1 MNGLASLL
9 RYQMGGPIGYM
20 SGGPIG
26 YATGGD
32 IEVIYDALFG
42 RAPDKDGLE
51 FYTQELA
58 GVPLSVA
65 YDRIAGGA
73 QGADAVAI
81 QNNKDVLLDKI
92 VENIY
97 REQLGRPADEAGKD
111 FYVQQLASGKT
122 ATDLSNEIDRTLE
135 GYNFDAERIASNYRQ
150 EFGRNPDQE
159 GFQYYMS
166 QEDALVGKADDKAV
180 TDAIRGG
187 VKGVDVEA
195 LAAKPDTGYTQ
206 LQLEALGSDPY
217 AGRYATV
224 DPYYFD
230 GVPDDAVN
238 VSRNALDQSIQFT
251 NPVYEQPI
259 VSWFDQN
266 KGFQTTAG
274 EQGDFQ
280 QFQGLTGNNILQR
293 EDVENAINLSLKSG
307 ALDEKT
313 AANLRDR
320 IDPASDNKAT
330 SWDELYQIL
339 KEPKATVVLNAMGVQ
354 VGEDVSATEALK
366 ESNTRKQLANIA
378 AENTGGNPSAYYQF
392 TLAENIANI
401 TGENVD
407 DIYPFSSKNLG
418 LGSIDTK
425 KTTAD
430 VFNNVATELGIPADK
445 EIVRAPTIST
455 PATQRATPFT
465 FAPLRRGLGQ
475 LRPAMSMPGLTS
487 GQAAFGSPASTPGQ
501 PLNTLPA
508 PLPATPYA
516 LPEDFVLQ
524 TGAYNTRDSFPSAF
538 TPFTSSPSTVA
549 GNTAAGVDQPTFAE
563 LVENVQRIGAQV
575 ETLSPANQSF
585 YGSGPGGD
593 GFSDGFG
600 DSSAGKSATSNDP
613 SSGFTGS
620 VSGVGSPGDDEGTG
634 SPAGDFE
641 VGGLIKMAEGGEPP
655 TPPKMTELSVEDLG
669 STFDINDYIEKGI
682 LVGGVSKPIRDE
694 YGKIIGYK
702 SGDLQEVSPEMPLLP
717 LPIQRDVVFGRELRD
732 KEAAMRLTDAER
744 EQMMVEMAMRQGR
757 TGISPTTGGLAGIQ
771 IGDPEELMRRQP
783 QYYSTVEQFRPRYA
797 EGGLAN
803 AAQNLAERGRK
814 GDSMLVHMAPEEVAG
829 LRALARAQGND
840 MTINPRTGLPEA
852 FSLRKLFKAASFIL
866 PFVPIPGLFGMSSL
880 LTKSIL
886 SGVAAGASAKGG
898 FDLKQ
903 ALGGGLKAYALG
915 SLGEKMGG
923 ASTPDG
929 APTAPTTTSVPDA
942 AAAAEAAMVNPMA
955 HPDFGGSYTGP
966 GSTPLGPQ
974 SLNANLTAPLK
985 VGSSY
990 GFQAATDVASA
1001 PIFEAPIGTA
1011 GGRDIPLTGGALPP
1025 GVDTVPGRM
1034 ANVITPKGEG
1044 FGPEPITK
1052 GFDIAAT
1059 GLSGLSLEKAA
1070 EETRRADIEAAAV
1083 KQKEEERERLFE
1095 ELARR
1100 TLGRVAVK
1108 SGGQINLAKGGMS
1121 YMEGGGTTDV
1131 TGEPR
1136 MVQGTGD
1143 GMSDSVPAT
1152 IEGVQEARLANDE
1165 FVIPADVVAD
1175 IGNGSS
1181 NAGAKKL
1188 YNMMDRIRK
1197 ARHGTTKQPPEIRA
1211 ERLMPA

>member
-1 MNGLASLL
+1 
-9 RYQMGGPIGYM
+9 
-20 SGGPIG
+20 
-26 YATGGD
+26 
-32 IEVIYDALFG
+32 
-42 RAPDKDGLE
+42 
-51 FYTQELA
+51 
-58 GVPLSVA
+58 
-65 YDRIAGGA
+65 
-73 QGADAVAI
+73 
-81 QNNKDVLLDKI
+81 
-92 VENIY
+92 
-97 REQLGRPADEAGKD
+97 
-111 FYVQQLASGKT
+111 
-122 ATDLSNEIDRTLE
+122 
-135 GYNFDAERIASNYRQ
+135 
-150 EFGRNPDQE
+150 
-159 GFQYYMS
+159 
-166 QEDALVGKADDKAV
+166 
-180 TDAIRGG
+180 
-187 VKGVDVEA
+187 
-195 LAAKPDTGYTQ
+195 
-206 LQLEALGSDPY
+206 
-217 AGRYATV
+217 
-224 DPYYFD
+224 
-230 GVPDDAVN
+230 
-238 VSRNALDQSIQFT
+238 
-251 NPVYEQPI
+251 
-259 VSWFDQN
+259 
-266 KGFQTTAG
+266 
-274 EQGDFQ
+274 
-280 QFQGLTGNNILQR
+280 
-293 EDVENAINLSLKSG
+293 
-307 ALDEKT
+307 
-313 AANLRDR
+313 
-320 IDPASDNKAT
+320 
-330 SWDELYQIL
+330 
-339 KEPKATVVLNAMGVQ
+339 
-354 VGEDVSATEALK
+354 
-366 ESNTRKQLANIA
+366 
-378 AENTGGNPSAYYQF
+378 
-392 TLAENIANI
+392 
-401 TGENVD
+401 
-407 DIYPFSSKNLG
+407 
-418 LGSIDTK
+418 
-425 KTTAD
+425 
-430 VFNNVATELGIPADK
+430 
-445 EIVRAPTIST
+445 
-455 PATQRATPFT
+455 
-465 FAPLRRGLGQ
+465 
-475 LRPAMSMPGLTS
+475 
-487 GQAAFGSPASTPGQ
+487 
-501 PLNTLPA
+501 
-508 PLPATPYA
+508 
-516 LPEDFVLQ
+516 
-524 TGAYNTRDSFPSAF
+524 
-538 TPFTSSPSTVA
+538 
-549 GNTAAGVDQPTFAE
+549 
-563 LVENVQRIGAQV
+563 
-575 ETLSPANQSF
+575 
-585 YGSGPGGD
+585 
-593 GFSDGFG
+593 
-600 DSSAGKSATSNDP
+600 
-613 SSGFTGS
+613 
-620 VSGVGSPGDDEGTG
+620 
-634 SPAGDFE
+634 
-641 VGGLIKMAEGGEPP
+641 
-655 TPPKMTELSVEDLG
+655 LG

-702 SGDLQEVSPEMPLLP
+702 SGDLQEVSSEMPLLP

-732 KEAAMRLTDAER
+732 KEAAMQLTDAER

-771 IGDPEELMRRQP
+771 IGDPMVRRRP

-803 AAQNLAERGRK
+803 AAQNLAARGRY
-814 GDSMLVHMAPEEVAG
+814 GDSTLVHMAPEELSG

-898 FDLKQ
+898 FDIKQ

-923 ASTPDG
+923 GPTPDG
-929 APTAPTTTSVPDA
+929 GPTAPTTTSVPDA

-985 VGSSY
+985 VGSRY
-990 GFQAATDVASA
+990 TDVAAA
-1001 PIFEAPIGTA
+1001 PIDTYTLRGGPQTGEAFYNKYPSDA
-1011 GGRDIPLTGGALPP
+1011 VPVTGGSLPP
-1025 GVDTVPGRM
+1025 SSDTVPGRM

-1044 FGPEPITK
+1044 FGPAPLTK

-1083 KQKEEERERLFE
+1083 KQEEEERERLFE

-1108 SGGQINLAKGGMS
+1108 SGGQINLAKGGMT